1 MSRSPADPASWR
13 PEEIVVGRVGRPH
26 GLDGS
31 VHLEG
36 HGGVVPLEPGT
47 PVRVGGRPA
56 VIERRR
62 GTAERPIL
70 SFDRVHDREQAAA
83 LRGQPVAVASDRLP
97 AVDRDEYFHV
107 DLVGCRVEA
116 GGERLGEVREVLA
129 YPANDVL
136 DVRQGDRQVLIPFAV
151 DVVLEVDIPGRLI
164 RVREDFL

>member
-13 PEEIVVGRVGRPH
+13 PGEIVVGHVGRPH

-31 VHLEG
+31 VYLEG

-70 SFDRVHDREQAAA
+70 RFDRAHDREQAAT
-83 LRGQPVAVASDRLP
+83 LRGQPVAVAGDRLP
-97 AVDRDEYFHV
+97 AVEPDEYFHV

-116 GGERLGEVREVLA
+116 GAQSVGEVREVLA

-136 DVRQGDRQVLIPFAV
+136 DVRSGERQVLIPFAA
-151 DVVLEVDIPGRLI
+151 DVVLEVDVPGRLI
-164 RVREDFL
+164 RIREDFL